1 MPMRVHR
8 PASKAYPVPAS
19 PPPCTT
25 SAGVARQ
32 HSKADDMP
40 WQRGEG
46 SAPGWPS
53 RPFLPSLPS
62 FPGAPS
68 LPVAPASKKSET
80 LRPAIRAK
88 PSHKRNRKTRQPKA
102 RTFLARSAVLA
113 RRADGASLAIS
124 TRSAVLARSTVH
136 TIHTM
141 NARCTIQAVFPR
153 RAVSTCASN
162 RGKCE
167 APQSEDAQSRLCVAP
182 KAGIVHTGTIMCE
195 RAWRSMRDRQ
205 GKLTVLARLALSA
218 GLARRTCISDRN
230 ELTPDERALG
240 IYSPSPS

>member
-8 PASKAYPVPAS
+8 HACKAYPVPVS
-19 PPPCTT
+19 PPPCTM

-46 SAPGWPS
+46 SVPGWPS

-88 PSHKRNRKTRQPKA
+88 PSHKRNRKTGQPGTHLPCPERRPCPPGRRGQPCHQHQERRPCPQYRSHHSHHERPVHHPGRFSQEGRQHL
-102 RTFLARSAVLA
+102 R
-113 RRADGASLAIS
+113 
-124 TRSAVLARSTVH
+124 
-136 TIHTM
+136 
-141 NARCTIQAVFPR
+141 IQP
-153 RAVSTCASN
+153 
-162 RGKCE
+162 GE
-167 APQSEDAQSRLCVAP
+167 
-182 KAGIVHTGTIMCE
+182 M
-195 RAWRSMRDRQ
+195 
-205 GKLTVLARLALSA
+205 
-218 GLARRTCISDRN
+218 
-230 ELTPDERALG
+230 
-240 IYSPSPS
+240 